1 MKDFNQ
7 KTASVQLVQVYG
19 RNDLLDRKQV
29 RNCKNNK
36 HYVIIRGPA
45 NVTKNVTTDFAT
57 DENRNINIIGVYCIC
72 CTGSSPLSRF
82 SNNTVF
88 YKYHGFSK
96 LKIRGMFLNTTVFWS
111 NLIIFCDFCKICH
124 IECEKVFQ
132 NTGFY
137 LHGSVRV
144 SKNCVSGGLPVYL
157 KKNILN
163 VYFLLSNHFWSTCN
177 LLFTSI
183 CN

>member
-1 MKDFNQ
+1 MLS
-7 KTASVQLVQVYG
+7 KTGASSLILHNKTQQRQWRGLCIVQAVLRFHG
-19 RNDLLDRKQV
+19 SL
-29 RNCKNNK
+29 
-36 HYVIIRGPA
+36 
-45 NVTKNVTTDFAT
+45 TT
-57 DENRNINIIGVYCIC
+57 
-72 CTGSSPLSRF
+72 RF
-82 SNNTVF
+82 S
-88 YKYHGFSK
+88 KYHGFSK

-157 KKNILN
+157 KKKHFKCVFFCFQIIFGLHVIYGLHPFAINLGCNELILQKTN
-163 VYFLLSNHFWSTCN
+163 
-177 LLFTSI
+177 
-183 CN
+183 